1 MGPGAAGLLLWSLLT
16 SGLSQSCDES
26 PEVGLLQQ
34 SRGLSPLDLARAK
47 KVVPGP
53 KFLAAHTGESNELL
67 NKHLLRIS
75 YGKAKPCEE
84 FSDAE
89 LDNVLKIISEKA
101 HEVLQ
106 RMHEQNQ
113 HPTRG
118 ADWQDP
124 RGDLKGGAFLHP
136 DAKSK
141 GVPANLLA
149 IAQSEKKCYDA
160 AMAFTHSVSD
170 HDKKEIVARH
180 KIPLLPTRSAQK
192 TNSLLQEK
200 AAPGVCARPP
210 KPNGLRPWLNRSELT
225 GTDQAGAK
233 IFATSCEECHSGGV
247 EALQT
252 FEENV
257 DLIVHGKGSMPGFEK
272 TLTKDEVAEVL
283 WRPQTFAT
291 LRSAKNAA
299 LPRRHLLGAIIL
311 SPAVGVPANA
321 APTPLPVAGSP
332 KPMPPIGYG
341 TCCRPGAKGEELVEG
356 VKAYLAAGGRLID
369 TAQIYGNHEDIAEAI
384 RQSGVKREELWITSK
399 VRVQSCN
406 TPEDVL
412 KAVDTTLRQ
421 LDTKYVDLMLLH
433 GGRWLGHPS

>member
-160 AMAFTHSVSD
+160 AMAFRNSVSD

-200 AAPGVCARPP
+200 ADPWF
-210 KPNGLRPWLNRSELT
+210 PNL
-225 GTDQAGAK
+225 
-233 IFATSCEECHSGGV
+233 
-247 EALQT
+247 
-252 FEENV
+252 
-257 DLIVHGKGSMPGFEK
+257 
-272 TLTKDEVAEVL
+272 
-283 WRPQTFAT
+283 
-291 LRSAKNAA
+291 
-299 LPRRHLLGAIIL
+299 
-311 SPAVGVPANA
+311 
-321 APTPLPVAGSP
+321 
-332 KPMPPIGYG
+332 
-341 TCCRPGAKGEELVEG
+341 
-356 VKAYLAAGGRLID
+356 
-369 TAQIYGNHEDIAEAI
+369 
-384 RQSGVKREELWITSK
+384 
-399 VRVQSCN
+399 
-406 TPEDVL
+406 
-412 KAVDTTLRQ
+412 
-421 LDTKYVDLMLLH
+421 
-433 GGRWLGHPS
+433 

>member
-200 AAPGVCARPP
+200 A
-210 KPNGLRPWLNRSELT
+210 ELT

-233 IFATSCEECHSGGV
+233 IFATSCKECHSGGV

-272 TLTKDEVAEVL
+272 TLTKDEVAEVAHYVVE
-283 WRPQTFAT
+283 Q
-291 LRSAKNAA
+291 SE
-299 LPRRHLLGAIIL
+299 
-311 SPAVGVPANA
+311 
-321 APTPLPVAGSP
+321 AG
-332 KPMPPIGYG
+332 
-341 TCCRPGAKGEELVEG
+341 
-356 VKAYLAAGGRLID
+356 
-369 TAQIYGNHEDIAEAI
+369 
-384 RQSGVKREELWITSK
+384 W
-399 VRVQSCN
+399 
-406 TPEDVL
+406 
-412 KAVDTTLRQ
+412 
-421 LDTKYVDLMLLH
+421 
-433 GGRWLGHPS
+433 